1 MSAPIWAERRARD
14 SPIICIGMWCRAG
27 VATTILCRYLRQP
40 ACYHRVWKTVSNN
53 CGRFSKT
60 SALNYPKDRAIKA
73 MNEKLLKIRTLG
85 ELKSAGYLTM
95 PVRME
100 MRKNLLER
108 LRSKE
113 QILPGIVGY
122 EETVIPEIENGV
134 LAGHHMIFLGER
146 GQAKSRIIRSL
157 VGLLDEHVPIVAGC
171 EINDDPYS
179 PICRRCVKLKEE
191 KGDTIEIG
199 WIGRE
204 SRYAEK
210 LATPDVSVAD
220 LIGEIDPIKVAEGRY
235 LADEETIHYGLIPRT
250 NRGIFA
256 INELPDLTEK
266 VQVGLF
272 NLMEEK
278 DVQIKGYKIRL
289 AVDVVFVA
297 SANPEDY
304 TSRGRIITPLKD
316 RFDVQ
321 IRTHYPKTI
330 EHEIS
335 IMEQEAAHPPRA
347 GVDVRIPQFMK
358 DILAQITFEARAS
371 NEINQTSGVSVRVT
385 INNLESLISNAEK
398 RAIINGDTEIVPRLS
413 DLHALYAS
421 TAGKLELEYVGED
434 KKDDDLIERLVNR
447 AVLKVFDR
455 VVKLD
460 DLKQVA
466 AYFEQGWG
474 VEVSDSAPSSE
485 YMEPLREVTG
495 LREVITLL
503 GPFETPGLMAAAS
516 EFIFEGLHLHQ
527 KLNKDRQGGRFAYHA

>member
-1 MSAPIWAERRARD
+1 MD
-14 SPIICIGMWCRAG
+14 QN
-27 VATTILCRYLRQP
+27 LLNLR
-40 ACYHRVWKTVSNN
+40 TF
-53 CGRFSKT
+53 G
-60 SALNYPKDRAIKA
+60 D
-73 MNEKLLKIRTLG
+73 LKN
-85 ELKSAGYLTM
+85 AGYKIK
-95 PVRME
+95 PVRIE
-100 MRKNLLER
+100 MRDNLLVLLRNKER
-108 LRSKE
+108 
-113 QILPGIVGY
+113 IMPGIIGY
-122 EETVIPEIENGV
+122 DDSVLPEIENGV
-134 LAGHHMIFLGER
+134 LAGHHMVFLGER

-157 VGLLDEHVPIVAGC
+157 ALFLDEYVPAVKGC
-171 EINDDPYS
+171 EINDDPS
-179 PICRRCVKLKEE
+179 APICQRCRRLKMEQ
-191 KGDTIEIG
+191 GDLLEIA
-199 WIGRE
+199 WIGRDH
-204 SRYAEK
+204 RYAEK

-235 LADEETIHYGLIPRT
+235 LADAETIHYGLIPRT

-289 AVDVVFVA
+289 PVDVVFVA

-316 RFDVQ
+316 RFDIQ

-330 EHEIS
+330 EHEVM
-335 IMEQEAAHPPRA
+335 IMEQECSYPLRSEMPLR
-347 GVDVRIPQFMK
+347 VPQFLK

-398 RAIINGDTEIVPRLS
+398 RAIINGDSEIVPRLS

-455 VVKLD
+455 VVKLE

-474 VEVSDSAPSSE
+474 VAVSDRAPASD
-485 YMEPLREVTG
+485 YMDALREVPG
-495 LREVITLL
+495 LREAIDQIGV
-503 GPFETPGLMAAAS
+503 FETPGLMATAS
-516 EFIFEGLHLHQ
+516 EFVFEGLHLHQ
-527 KLNKDRQGGRFAYHA
+527 KLNKERSGGRYSYHA

>member
-1 MSAPIWAERRARD
+1 MKQD
-14 SPIICIGMWCRAG
+14 
-27 VATTILCRYLRQP
+27 
-40 ACYHRVWKTVSNN
+40 
-53 CGRFSKT
+53 
-60 SALNYPKDRAIKA
+60 
-73 MNEKLLKIRTLG
+73 LLKIRTLG
-85 ELKSAGYLTM
+85 ELRAAGVEIL
-95 PVRME
+95 PVRLE
-100 MRKNLLER
+100 MRRNLVER
-108 LRSKE
+108 LRARE
-113 QILPGIVGY
+113 RILPGIIGY
-122 EETVIPEIENGV
+122 DQSVLPEIENGV

-146 GQAKSRIIRSL
+146 GRARSRLIRL
-157 VGLLDEHVPIVAGC
+157 LADLLDEHVAAVKGC
-171 EINDDPYS
+171 EINDDPYHPVCS
-179 PICRRCVKLKEE
+179 PCRRRLAEFGE
-191 KGDTIEIG
+191 DLEIE

-204 SRYAEK
+204 RRYAEK

-289 AVDVVFVA
+289 PVDGVFVA

-316 RFDVQ
+316 RFDIQ
-321 IRTHYPKTI
+321 IRTHYPKTL
-330 EHEIS
+330 EHEVA
-335 IMEQEAAHPPRA
+335 IMEQECSYPLRSEIPLR
-347 GVDVRIPQFMK
+347 VPQFLK

-371 NEINQTSGVSVRVT
+371 NEINQTSGVSVRVA
-385 INNLESLISNAEK
+385 INNLESVISNAEK
-398 RAIINGDTEIVPRLS
+398 RAIINEESEIVPRLS
-413 DLHALYAS
+413 DLHSLYAS
-421 TAGKLELEYVGED
+421 TAGKIELEYVGED

-455 VVKLD
+455 CVKLD
-460 DLKQVA
+460 DLKRVA

-474 VEVSDSAPSSE
+474 VEVSDRAPAADYLE
-485 YMEPLREVTG
+485 ALREVPG
-495 LREVITLL
+495 LREAIDQIGV
-503 GPFETPGLMAAAS
+503 FETPGLMATAS

-527 KLNKDRQGGRFAYHA
+527 KLNKERQGGRYSYHA

>member
-1 MSAPIWAERRARD
+1 
-14 SPIICIGMWCRAG
+14 
-27 VATTILCRYLRQP
+27 
-40 ACYHRVWKTVSNN
+40 
-53 CGRFSKT
+53 
-60 SALNYPKDRAIKA
+60 
-73 MNEKLLKIRTLG
+73 
-85 ELKSAGYLTM
+85 
-95 PVRME
+95 
-100 MRKNLLER
+100 
-108 LRSKE
+108 
-113 QILPGIVGY
+113 
-122 EETVIPEIENGV
+122 EIENGV

-157 VGLLDEHVPIVAGC
+157 VGLLDECVPIVAGC
-171 EINDDPYS
+171 EINDDPYA

-191 KGDTIEIG
+191 KGDLLEVAG
-199 WIGRE
+199 IGRDA
-204 SRYAEK
+204 RYAEK

-289 AVDVVFVA
+289 PLDVVFVA

-316 RFDVQ
+316 RFDLQ
-321 IRTHYPKTI
+321 IRTHYPKKL
-330 EHEIS
+330 EDEIV
-335 IMEQEAAHPPRA
+335 IMEQECSYPLRSEMPL
-347 GVDVRIPQFMK
+347 RIPQFLK

-385 INNLESLISNAEK
+385 INNLESVISNAEK
-398 RAIINGDTEIVPRLS
+398 RAIINQESEIVPRIS
-413 DLHALYAS
+413 DLHSLYAS
-421 TAGKLELEYVGED
+421 TAGKIELEYVGED
-434 KKDDDLIERLVNR
+434 KKEDDLIERLINR
-447 AVLKVFDR
+447 AVLKVFDKYL
-455 VVKLD
+455 KLD
-460 DLKQVA
+460 DLKKVSS
-466 AYFEQGWG
+466 YFEQGWG